1 MATTKSGVKAKAS
14 KGKGFTE
21 FEKGAMRERVHE
33 LQADGGVGEGAL
45 LAKIAEMEP
54 ADRAIAEKIHAIVK
68 ASAPGLAPTTWYGM
82 PAYAMNGKAVCFF
95 KPAKKFKARYAT
107 FGFNDSAKLDDG
119 SMWPV
124 EYAVARVTPTEEAKI
139 RALIKKAAG

>member
-1 MATTKSGVKAKAS
+1 MATKKTGVKTKAS

-21 FEKGAMRERVHE
+21 FEKGAMRERVRE
-33 LQADGGVGEGAL
+33 LQSDGGLGEAEL

-54 ADRAIAEKIHAIVK
+54 SDRAIAEKIHAVVK
-68 ASAPGLAPTTWYGM
+68 ATAPSLASTTWYGM
-82 PAYAMNGKAVCFF
+82 PAYAKNGKAVCFF

-124 EYAVARVTPTEEAKI
+124 EYAIQRVTATEEAKI
-139 RALIKKAAG
+139 RALVKKAGG